1 VIKEP
6 RPGKSYV
13 VSSMFRKVE
22 ADYYVFIDGDD
33 TFSAQHVRQLLEQ
46 VMEDHADMAVGA
58 RLGENINKSFR
69 PLHVFG
75 NHLVWKLVNWIFK
88 NKLTDLMSG
97 YRAYCL
103 GLVQNIPI
111 LSSSFEVE
119 TEMTIR
125 ILDYGLKKFNC
136 LSRNV
141 RRVLNQK
148 CVLFTTDSE
157 YLQKSPGSQK
167 PINLLFFLDLS
178 DWL

>member
-1 VIKEP
+1 MIKEP

-22 ADYYVFIDGDD
+22 ADYYVFVDGDD

-75 NHLVWKLVNWIFK
+75 NHLVCKLVNWIFK

-103 GLVQNIPI
+103 ELVQNIPI

-148 CVLFTTDSE
+148 YVLFTTDSE
-157 YLQKSPGSQK
+157 YL
-167 PINLLFFLDLS
+167 
-178 DWL
+178 

>member
-1 VIKEP
+1 MIKEP
-6 RPGKSYV
+6 RPGKSYE

-22 ADYYVFIDGDD
+22 ADYYVFVDGDD

-103 GLVQNIPI
+103 ELLQTSRYFLQV
-111 LSSSFEVE
+111 
-119 TEMTIR
+119 
-125 ILDYGLKKFNC
+125 LK
-136 LSRNV
+136 
-141 RRVLNQK
+141 
-148 CVLFTTDSE
+148 
-157 YLQKSPGSQK
+157 
-167 PINLLFFLDLS
+167 
-178 DWL
+178 